1 MMFCITLSKSFRR
14 VIFKNFSLLKVSK
27 LTLMECIPAALK
39 SVMNSFTFVALVV
52 LFFSMRR
59 NGKSL
64 GQMVREEIGTV
75 GGIAALI
82 AVFSIMIIILL
93 AVLALV
99 VVNALAASPSGVFSI
114 ALTVPIALFM
124 GFYLRY
130 LRPGRISEVTGIG
143 VVLLV
148 LAIVG
153 GNYVQQMGLADALT
167 LSPNKLVL
175 ALVIYGFVASILPV
189 WMLLAPRDYLSTFMK
204 VGVIALLGV
213 GMIIARPALQNQA
226 VTGFA
231 LNGNGPVFA
240 GKLFPFV
247 FITVAYGAL

>member
-1 MMFCITLSKSFRR
+1 VGYLPSTIWIIVG
-14 VIFKNFSLLKVSK
+14 VIFAGAVQD
-27 LTLMECIPAALK
+27 M
-39 SVMNSFTFVALVV
+39 VV

-59 NGKSL
+59 DGKSL
-64 GQMVREEIGTV
+64 GQMVREEVGTI
-75 GGIAALI
+75 GGIAALM
-82 AVFSIMIIILL
+82 AVFSVMIILL

-99 VVNALAASPSGVFSI
+99 VVNALTASPWGVFSI
-114 ALTVPIALFM
+114 GLTIPIALFI

-130 LRPGRISEVTGIG
+130 LRPGRITEVTAIG

-148 LAIVG
+148 LAIMG
-153 GNYVQQMGLADALT
+153 GNYVQQMGLADILT

-175 ALVIYGFVASILPV
+175 ALVVYGFVASILPV

-213 GMIIARPALQNQA
+213 GLVIARPALQSKA
-226 VTGFA
+226 VTDFA

-247 FITVAYGAL
+247 FITIACGALSGFHALIASAPPRR